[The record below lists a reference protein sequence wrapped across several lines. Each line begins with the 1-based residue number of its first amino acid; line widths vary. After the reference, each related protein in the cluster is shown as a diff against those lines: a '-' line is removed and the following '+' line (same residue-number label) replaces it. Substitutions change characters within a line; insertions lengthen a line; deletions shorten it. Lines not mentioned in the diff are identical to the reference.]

1 MPDQYQAAQ
10 IASETWSSLG
20 EDNAMGMIES
30 LANVSDTFGDVDGA
44 ASEMA
49 DTMSQDLGCAGY

>member
-30 LANVSDTFGDVDGA
+30 LANVSDTFGDVDG
-44 ASEMA
+44 SCKR
-49 DTMSQDLGCAGY
+49 DG